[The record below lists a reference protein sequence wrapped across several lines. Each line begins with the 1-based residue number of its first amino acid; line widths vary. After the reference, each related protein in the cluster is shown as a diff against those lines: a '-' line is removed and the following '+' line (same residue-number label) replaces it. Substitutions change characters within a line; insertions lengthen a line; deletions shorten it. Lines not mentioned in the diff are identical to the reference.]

1 MLTVFNCGQG
11 DAIMLESDSC
21 VFNSQKPLYIDLGP
35 SSFTCNINS
44 PVIDLLIT
52 HSHDDHLC
60 GKFNG
65 SNFIVDTLYLPAY
78 FPEIYKI
85 LNKLLKGQFIKIPTA
100 FQRVE
105 LLCEGSTFG
114 GCGHMEVLNPP
125 LDPNKIFSK
134 KYTSE
139 VSLQEIELFLQDN
152 GTSVNDILNQ
162 DTPFNNIT
170 YPEGYSGRTF
180 VIIAI
185 NIIKKL
191 TRNGNVTIEKAIKR
205 FLEFDANKISVVFK
219 YHEENVGLVYLMTGD
234 ADRSV
239 FNRLINSK
247 YCLKADVLKVPH
259 HGSIKNLSKTI
270 LSKISPS
277 VAIISHNNGK
287 FGRARDTHPN
297 TEVIDMLN
305 KSGSAVYYTNDVI
318 KNGVLTESAHSGP
331 IANAAAVI
339 I

>member
-11 DAIMLESDSC
+11 DAIKLESDCC
-21 VFNSQKPLYIDLGP
+21 VFNSGKPLYIDLGP
-35 SSFTCNINS
+35 SSFTCTINS

-52 HSHDDHLC
+52 HSHDDHIC
-60 GKFNG
+60 GKFNNN
-65 SNFIVDTLYLPAY
+65 NFIVDTLYIPAY

-85 LNKLLKGQFIKIPTA
+85 LKKLLRGQFVKIPTA

-114 GCGHMEVLNPP
+114 ECRHMEVLNPP
-125 LDPNKIFSK
+125 LNPNDIFSK
-134 KYTSE
+134 KNNFE
-139 VSLQEIELFLQDN
+139 FSLQEVELFLEQN
-152 GTSVNDILNQ
+152 GTSVNDIVNQ

-170 YPEGYSGRTF
+170 YPEGYSGRVF
-180 VIIAI
+180 VTIAVS
-185 NIIKKL
+185 IIKQL

-219 YHEENVGLVYLMTGD
+219 YHEEISGLVYLMTGD

-239 FNRLINSK
+239 FNRLIKKNR
-247 YCLKADVLKVPH
+247 CLKSDVLKVPH
-259 HGSIKNLSKTI
+259 HGSIKNLSKRI

-287 FGRARDTHPN
+287 FGKAQDTHPN
-297 TEVIDMLN
+297 TGVIDMLK

-318 KNGVLTESAHSGP
+318 KNGVLTESAHSGQ
-331 IANAAAVI
+331 IVNAATVI

>member
-11 DAIMLESDSC
+11 DAIKLESDSC
-21 VFNSQKPLYIDLGP
+21 VFNSEKPLYVDLGP
-35 SSFTCNINS
+35 SDFTCTINS

-52 HSHDDHLC
+52 HSHNDHVC
-60 GKFNG
+60 GKFNNN
-65 SNFIVDTLYLPAY
+65 NFILDTLYIPAY

-85 LNKLLKGQFIKIPTA
+85 LKKLLRDQLIKIPTA

-105 LLCEGSTFG
+105 LLCEGSAFG
-114 GCGHMEVLNPP
+114 ECGHIEVLNPP
-125 LDPNKIFSK
+125 LDPNDIFSK
-134 KYTSE
+134 KNTSE
-139 VSLQEIELFLQDN
+139 VSLQEIELFLEQN
-152 GTSVNDILNQ
+152 GTSVNDIVNQ

-180 VIIAI
+180 VIIVV

-239 FNRLINSK
+239 FNRLIK
-247 YCLKADVLKVPH
+247 KKCCLKSDVLKVPH
-259 HGSIKNLSKTI
+259 HGSIKNLSKRI
-270 LSKISPS
+270 LSRISPS

-287 FGRARDTHPN
+287 FGRAQDTHPN
-297 TEVIDMLN
+297 TEVIDMLK
-305 KSGSAVYYTNDVI
+305 KSGSMVYCTNDVI
-318 KNGVLTESAHSGP
+318 KNGIVTERAHSGQ
-331 IANAAAVI
+331 IVNADAI
-339 I
+339 II

>member
-11 DAIMLESDSC
+11 DAIKLESDCC
-21 VFNSQKPLYIDLGP
+21 VFNSGKPLYIDLGP
-35 SSFTCNINS
+35 SSFTCTINS

-52 HSHDDHLC
+52 HSHDDHIC
-60 GKFNG
+60 GRFNNN
-65 SNFIVDTLYLPAY
+65 NFIVDTLYIPAY

-85 LNKLLKGQFIKIPTA
+85 LKKLLRGQFVKIPTA

-114 GCGHMEVLNPP
+114 ECRHMEVLNPP
-125 LDPNKIFSK
+125 LDPNDIFSK
-134 KYTSE
+134 KNNFE
-139 VSLQEIELFLQDN
+139 FSLQEVELFLEKN
-152 GTSVNDILNQ
+152 GTSVNDIVNQ

-180 VIIAI
+180 VTIAVSM
-185 NIIKKL
+185 IKQL

-219 YHEENVGLVYLMTGD
+219 YHEEISGLVYLMTGD

-239 FNRLINSK
+239 FNRLIKKN
-247 YCLKADVLKVPH
+247 YCLKSDVLKVPH
-259 HGSIKNLSKTI
+259 HGSIKNLNKRI

-287 FGRARDTHPN
+287 FGKAQDTHPN
-297 TEVIDMLN
+297 TGVIDMLK

-318 KNGVLTESAHSGP
+318 KNGVLTESAHSGK
-331 IANAAAVI
+331 IVNAATVI